1 MHVRINIDNL
11 GLMTMKEKIKER
23 KQRQETSALIAMLEP
38 LYSKMD
44 EVMQLL
50 RNDRG
55 RVLPKYYR
63 NDDLKKIFGLSSNTI
78 VKYRRTGILPFT
90 MMGEIFLYDA
100 AKVDKILKENSDGG
114 R

>member
-1 MHVRINIDNL
+1 
-11 GLMTMKEKIKER
+11 MTMKEKIKER
-23 KQRQETSALIAMLEP
+23 KQERQTSALRAMLEP

-63 NDDLKKIFGLSSNTI
+63 NEDLKKIFGLSSNTI

-100 AKVDKILKENSDGG
+100 AKIDKILRENSDGAG
-114 R
+114 NAKAV